1 VIPVRREF
9 WISVVVLLA
18 GIVLLNYTATAEVRV
33 PRDPLDL
40 LPRVVDGREGYD
52 RPIAARIL
60 ETLAVTDHVS
70 RVYRAPGRLPVDL
83 YIGFYGSQRTGATYH
98 SPRNCMPGSG
108 WQFLESAT
116 VRVAGPD
123 GRPVTVNDILIGKGT
138 ERLVTY
144 YWYQDRGRVIAD
156 EYEARLML
164 VWDAAT
170 RHRTDGSLVRV
181 IVRADGDI
189 EAARREARAFTER
202 LMPMLPEFLP
212 N

>member
-1 VIPVRREF
+1 VRREF
-9 WISVVVLLA
+9 WISVAVLLA

-40 LPRVVDGREGYD
+40 LPRAIDGREGHD
-52 RPIAARIL
+52 RPIPTRIL
-60 ETLAVTDHVS
+60 ETLALTDHVS
-70 RVYRAPGRLPVDL
+70 RLYRAPGRPPVDL

-108 WQFLESAT
+108 WQFLESTTA
-116 VRVAGPD
+116 RVAGPD

-181 IVRADGDI
+181 IVRANGDI
-189 EAARREARAFTER
+189 EAARQEARAFTER

-212 N
+212 D